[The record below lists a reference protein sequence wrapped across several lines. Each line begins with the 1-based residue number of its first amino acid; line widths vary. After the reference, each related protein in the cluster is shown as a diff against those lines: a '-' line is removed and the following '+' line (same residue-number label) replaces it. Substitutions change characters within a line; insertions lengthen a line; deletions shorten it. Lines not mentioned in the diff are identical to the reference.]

1 MQTPSID
8 QIKQKIAKLLRLAT
22 STNANEA
29 ANAADM
35 VHKLCA
41 EHGLTQDAIDPDCDN
56 PDNKAINWET
66 LYQGN
71 RRNFAEINLLT
82 AVVEHFN
89 GDLLL
94 SWSTE
99 KQANCCEIFASQGR
113 KIEIELYFEYLLET
127 MKKASKRAK
136 LESDPYKLDRGYE
149 RNFQKAYAQSVWSRI
164 RRMKREKQEL
174 ARRTQHE
181 PALVA
186 VSRGNKEQ
194 ANNTALMHKLNPRI
208 SKGTSQARAHGSG
221 AMSGRDAG
229 SSVSLSRQMNN
240 SSMRALPGS

>member
-8 QIKQKIAKLLRLAT
+8 QIKQKIAKLLRLAA

-56 PDNKAINWET
+56 PDNKTIRWET
-66 LYQGN
+66 LYQGR
-71 RRNFAEINLLT
+71 RRNMAEVNLLT

-89 GDLLL
+89 GDLVLT
-94 SWSTE
+94 WSDE
-99 KQANCCEIFASQGR
+99 KRANCCEVFASQGR
-113 KIEIELYFEYLLET
+113 QIEIELYYEYLLET
-127 MKKASKRAK
+127 MKKASKKAK
-136 LESDPYKLDRGYE
+136 LENDPFKFDRGYE
-149 RNFQKAYAQSVWSRI
+149 RNFQKAYATAVRSRI
-164 RRMKREKQEL
+164 NEMKREKEKL
-174 ARRTQHE
+174 AERTQHG

-194 ANNTALMHKLNPRI
+194 ANSSKLMHQTYPRLGK
-208 SKGTSQARAHGSG
+208 STSVRAHGSG
-221 AMSGRDAG
+221 AMCGRDAG
-229 SSVSLSRQMNN
+229 RSVSLSRQMNN